1 MGVLYVAVIAMW
13 ALVIV
18 PAYLKRHDRRELEKS
33 FRAPLTQQLRQ
44 QAVQRARPA
53 LTPSQRAFVRRRRVM
68 MVLLT
73 AFVVSVLG
81 GITGAWSPYV
91 VAAPVVGIA
100 AFLAAAVK
108 YASTPA
114 TARPVHNAMPTP
126 QRTTAAVPLAPPA
139 SPFAWRPQETPL
151 PTYLS
156 AQPAAQRRGAQ
167 PWTAAEM
174 LEQAAARKAQI
185 ERELLEAHMRSAQM
199 RDLVQERAARA
210 ARAADEAAQAN
221 QAQRAV
227 GD

>member
-44 QAVQRARPA
+44 QAAQRARPA

-73 AFVVSVLG
+73 ALVVSVLG
-81 GITGAWSPYV
+81 GITGAWPAYV
-91 VAAPVVGIA
+91 VAGPVVGIV

-108 YASTPA
+108 YASSVTERPA
-114 TARPVHNAMPTP
+114 HHPAQAP
-126 QRTTAAVPLAPPA
+126 QRSTVAVPLTPPA
-139 SPFAWRPQETPL
+139 SPFAWRPLETPL